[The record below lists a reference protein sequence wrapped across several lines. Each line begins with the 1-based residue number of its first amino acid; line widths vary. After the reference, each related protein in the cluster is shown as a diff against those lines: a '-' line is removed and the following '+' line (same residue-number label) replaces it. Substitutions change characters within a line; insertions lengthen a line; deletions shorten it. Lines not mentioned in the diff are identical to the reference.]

1 MTDIR
6 HAQHSAPQ
14 LLTEVFMVYGSLR
27 TGGIETL
34 IVRVA
39 NFFVS
44 SGARVSVCCDSVGE
58 LDSMLED
65 QVNVIYYSETSDL
78 IRSISAHLGDIRIG
92 SHVLIMSFDAISA
105 ARGLMVE
112 TVFPKNLQVIHLSG
126 VFHPRAY
133 FMTSERT
140 DRVFLN
146 HLVANAVGREQL
158 YFMNLE
164 CRESHSKRWNADF
177 STSPVLALPIN
188 ILESTWQSSNKAN
201 VRVVSVGRLV
211 DFKSYNLGVARI
223 VSDCLNRGIQVT
235 WDIYGDG
242 PLRSLIE
249 AEIETLGVAGNVRLM
264 GVLEYSS
271 FPEIVVNY
279 DLFVGMGTAALEAAM
294 LGVPTICV
302 TIDEATRCYG
312 YLHELPH
319 GNVGELQEYPPTL
332 ELADLIQEYS
342 ESAQGRRSDFSQQCH
357 AAAERYGIPVFAEA
371 LIKMAVNT
379 RASPTRLVKRL
390 VGELYCL
397 ATESYAV
404 KAIRSHLS
412 KRARSA

>member
-65 QVNVIYYSETSDL
+65 QVNVICYSETSDL

-126 VFHPRAY
+126 IFHPRAY
-133 FMTSERT
+133 FMTSERA

-188 ILESTWQSSNKAN
+188 ILEPTWQSSNKAN

-342 ESAQGRRSDFSQQCH
+342 ESAQEWRSNFSQQCH

-379 RASPTRLVKRL
+379 HASPTRLVKRL